1 MYQNPG
7 EPHRR
12 LSLEGLAAHSAE
24 IHPRPRAA
32 RAAQTNPWAITALIF
47 ALFGFA
53 TYFAA
58 PVGAVLGHVAL
69 RQIRYTGSGGRTMAR
84 GAIVVGWTITVTY
97 ALTALAVVLWMAFRG
112 VGLYYTI
119 REWLG

>member
-1 MYQNPG
+1 VYQNPG

-12 LSLEGLAAHSAE
+12 LSLNGLAAHSAE
-24 IHPRPRAA
+24 IHPRPREGGDG
-32 RAAQTNPWAITALIF
+32 RTNPWAIAALIL

-69 RQIRYTGSGGRTMAR
+69 RQIRHSGAAGRTMAR
-84 GAIVVGWTITVTY
+84 GAIAVGWVITVTY
-97 ALTALAVVLWMAFRG
+97 ALIALAAVLWMVFRG
-112 VGLYYTI
+112 ISLFYTV
-119 REWLG
+119 REWIG

>member
-12 LSLEGLAAHSAE
+12 LPFPGFPTQSAE
-24 IHPRPRAA
+24 IHPRPGQAA
-32 RAAQTNPWAITALIF
+32 VRTSPWAIAALIL

-69 RQIRYTGSGGRTMAR
+69 RQARHTAAAGRTMAR
-84 GAIVVGWTITVTY
+84 GAIVVGWSITVAY
-97 ALTALAVVLWMAFRG
+97 SLVLVVVLLWTG
-112 VGLYYTI
+112 
-119 REWLG
+119 